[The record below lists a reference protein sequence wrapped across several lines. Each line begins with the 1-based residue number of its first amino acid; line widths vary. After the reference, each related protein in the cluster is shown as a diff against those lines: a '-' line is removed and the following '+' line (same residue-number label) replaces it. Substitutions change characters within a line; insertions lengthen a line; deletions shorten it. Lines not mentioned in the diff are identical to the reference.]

1 MKNFNF
7 DLIHNK
13 FCEPDSVVTITICRD
28 CFLFD
33 ISPQGLQNREGELPD
48 YLDGVDL
55 DNQEKLKVIGVDQY
69 E

>member
-7 DLIHNK
+7 GLILNK
-13 FCEPDSVVTITICRD
+13 FCEPDSVVTITVSRD

-33 ISPQGLQNREGELPD
+33 ISPKGLTNREGELPD
-48 YLDGVDL
+48 YIDGVDL
-55 DNQEKLKVIGVDQY
+55 DNEEKLKVIGVDQY

>member
-7 DLIHNK
+7 GLINNK
-13 FCEPDSVVTITICRD
+13 FCEPDSVVTITLCEE

-33 ISPQGLQNREGELPD
+33 VSEKGLLNREGDVPSYIDGIELTD
-48 YLDGVDL
+48 D
-55 DNQEKLKVIGVDQY
+55 EKLIVIGVDLY